1 MGNNSTA
8 DGGIMITTESVM
20 WEICYD
26 MSEEM
31 RGKWM
36 FFRMNKALKGSQS
49 HIIRFLQFEDLEKRR
64 VVYDRFCI
72 LFSDYI
78 SYMKRHHPEAAWLL
92 VQTRSA
98 MRMEIE
104 EMEEME
110 EKNERE
116 NRYREHLNRNSQ

>member
-1 MGNNSTA
+1 MGSDSA
-8 DGGIMITTESVM
+8 IDGGIMITTESIM

-36 FFRMNKALKGSQS
+36 SFRMNKALKGSQS
-49 HIIRFLQFEDLEKRR
+49 HIIRFLQFEDLDKRK
-64 VVYDRFCI
+64 VIYDRFCI
-72 LFSDYI
+72 LFGDYI
-78 SYMKRHHPEAAWLL
+78 SYMKRHHPDAAWLM

-104 EMEEME
+104 ETEER
-110 EKNERE
+110 NERE
-116 NRYREHLNRNSQ
+116 NMYREHLIGNFK